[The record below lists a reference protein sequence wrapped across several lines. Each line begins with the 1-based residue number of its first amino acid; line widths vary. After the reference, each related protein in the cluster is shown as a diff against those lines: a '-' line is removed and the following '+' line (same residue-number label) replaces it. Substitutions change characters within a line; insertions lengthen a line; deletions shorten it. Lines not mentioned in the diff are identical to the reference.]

1 MARGVTLAT
10 RLWLRN
16 AMFRA
21 RLVRRLLVASTKSLA
36 TDSDLPTI
44 SPTRWCTR
52 HSVDGAR
59 GVAGGAG
66 WLQTCAVGL
75 ARGCQ

>member
-1 MARGVTLAT
+1 VAVTLAT

-36 TDSDLPTI
+36 TDPDLPDYP
-44 SPTRWCTR
+44 SYPVV
-52 HSVDGAR
+52 HPA
-59 GVAGGAG
+59 
-66 WLQTCAVGL
+66 
-75 ARGCQ
+75 